1 MEAISPLEIVRNP
14 KARFADQSVISLNAA
29 IAYVNTLISNNI
41 KLLKKGD
48 ELIIDRDNHFKNWL
62 PEFNDYKKLAKKI
75 EKKGWI
81 IQFIHD
87 EEFQQ
92 IRIEM
97 PLRLVVKQ
105 GSKKRR

>member
-1 MEAISPLEIVRNP
+1 MEIVRNP

-41 KLLKKGD
+41 KSLEKGE
-48 ELIIDRDNHFKNWL
+48 ELIIDRDKYFKNWL
-62 PEFNDYKKLAKKI
+62 PEFDNYEKLAKKI

-105 GSKKRR
+105 GSKKKK